1 MYGYI
6 YLGMVLIP
14 KYMLLLYMYHVNTI
28 QNNMLRFIYFIYKEI
43 KDLMLLNKYSN
54 IIFIKRL

>member
-1 MYGYI
+1 
-6 YLGMVLIP
+6 MVLIP